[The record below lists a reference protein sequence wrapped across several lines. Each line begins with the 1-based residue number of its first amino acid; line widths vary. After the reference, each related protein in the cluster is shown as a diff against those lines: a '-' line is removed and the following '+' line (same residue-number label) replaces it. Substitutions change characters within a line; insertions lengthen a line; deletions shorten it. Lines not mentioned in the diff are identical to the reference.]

1 MLGARGEEVG
11 DAAFAAPVED
21 FEAAAAG
28 GVVFVGRGVGVR
40 GGLVVEKGLGGGH
53 FVVGGGHCVGE

>member
-1 MLGARGEEVG
+1 
-11 DAAFAAPVED
+11 
-21 FEAAAAG
+21 
-28 GVVFVGRGVGVR
+28 VR